1 MAKALKVLLLEDS
14 PADAELIQ
22 FELTEAGFTF
32 IAKVVVTE
40 KDFIHEIQD
49 YCPDFILSD
58 YDLPTYNGAL
68 ALAETRRRCPDTPF
82 ILVTGAVSEDR
93 AIEILTQGAKDYV
106 LKSRLEQRLV
116 PAVRRALAEA
126 EEHKARKRAEAELRE
141 ACKTMEERVKIRTAE
156 LEAEMMARKK
166 MQVELRESETRES
179 AHFIE
184 LRRQAEERI
193 KANNAAS
200 SLSGMQADPQKLLH
214 ELQVYRIE
222 LEMLNEEL
230 RRSKNENDTLL
241 AKYLD
246 IFDFAPIGYF
256 TLNADG
262 TILQVNLTGARLLGV
277 ERSRLVG
284 QKFRFYISDKFYP
297 SFIAFFR
304 KTFEGENT
312 ERCEVALRNG
322 GSRLCFVQLEAR
334 LSEDRKECN
343 LVMSDI
349 TKRKL
354 SEEGDAAHPHTP

>member
-1 MAKALKVLLLEDS
+1 MAESLSILILEDS

-22 FELTEAGFTF
+22 FELQEAGLSFA
-32 IAKVVVTE
+32 AKVVMTE
-40 KDFIHEIQD
+40 KDYLQNLQE
-49 YCPDFILSD
+49 CSPDLILSD
-58 YDLPTYNGAL
+58 YDVPKYTGAL
-68 ALAETRRRCPDTPF
+68 ALAEARGRCPDTPF

-126 EEHKARKRAEAELRE
+126 EEHRARKRAEAELRE
-141 ACKTMEERVKIRTAE
+141 AYKTMEERVKTRTAE
-156 LEAEMMARKK
+156 LEAEMVARKK

-179 AHFIE
+179 VHFIE
-184 LRRQAEERI
+184 LRRRAEEQMKVI
-193 KANNAAS
+193 NAAS
-200 SLSGMQADPQKLLH
+200 GPSDMQADPQKLLH
-214 ELQVYRIE
+214 ELQVYQIE
-222 LEMLNEEL
+222 LEILNEEL
-230 RRSKNENDTLL
+230 RRSKNENDALL

-246 IFDFAPIGYF
+246 IYDFAPIGYF

-284 QKFRFYISDKFYP
+284 QQFRFYISGKFYP
-297 SFIAFFR
+297 SFNTFFR
-304 KTFEGENT
+304 KTFEGENI

-322 GSRLCFVQLEAR
+322 GSPSRFVQLEAR

-343 LVMSDI
+343 LVMSNI

-354 SEEGDAAHPHTP
+354 SEEGDAARTHTP